1 MFTQSFA
8 IGRWQTV
15 SVGLAALTM
24 LLTIS
29 LAANA
34 QEFAQGARRNLLKTE
49 TTELPQGRVV
59 VDGGER
65 AIPPGGRSPWHTSS
79 PKLLYVVDGTVT
91 IEGLG
96 GQIHAT
102 CGPAPKLCLTPN
114 KSPWFFRNSGPES
127 LKFVVIGIDSVDRPT
142 VHEQVGTVT
151 AINGNQVTIEIG
163 DFRGTGHASP
173 RREMTISV
181 VTVGAIAVGDDI
193 VTVRLNEKSHTA
205 ESFVKLSK
213 RWQ

>member
-1 MFTQSFA
+1 MLIQRFA

-15 SVGLAALTM
+15 SVGLTALTL

-34 QEFAQGARRNLLKTE
+34 QEFGQGARRDLLNTE
-49 TTELPQGRVV
+49 TTELPQGKVV
-59 VDGGER
+59 VGGGER
-65 AIPPGGRSPWHTSS
+65 AIAPGGRSPWHTSS
-79 PKLLYVVDGTVT
+79 PKLLYVVDGTLT

-114 KSPWFFRNSGPES
+114 KNPWFFRNAGSGA
-127 LKFVVIGIDSVDRPT
+127 LKFVVIGIDSVHHPT
-142 VHEQVGTVT
+142 VHEEVGTVT
-151 AINGNQVTIEIG
+151 AINGNQVSMVIG
-163 DFRGTGHASP
+163 NFRSTGHATP

-181 VTVGAIAVGDDI
+181 ATVGALTVGDD
-193 VTVRLNEKSHTA
+193 VLTVRLNEKTHAS
-205 ESFVKLSK
+205 ESLIKLST